1 MVAADYR
8 ARVQIT
14 LVSTGAKTGASR
26 RATLYAWEDGDR
38 LVLVGSRGGAKR
50 NPAWVHNL
58 RADPEVRVLRGR
70 TERAYRASEVTGRER
85 SRLWRLAADRF
96 PLYDRYA
103 ERTDRQ
109 IPVFLLEP
117 VE

>member
-1 MVAADYR
+1 M
-8 ARVQIT
+8 
-14 LVSTGAKTGASR
+14 SR

-58 RADPEVRVLRGR
+58 REHPEVRVLRGK
-70 TERAYRASEVTGRER
+70 AER
-85 SRLWRLAADRF
+85 SYGAREVEGRQRARLWRLAADRF

-117 VE
+117 ID

>member
-1 MVAADYR
+1 
-8 ARVQIT
+8 VQIT
-14 LVSTGAKTGASR
+14 LLSTGARSGKPR

-58 RADPEVRVLRGR
+58 RAHPETVVVRGR
-70 TERAYRASEVTGRER
+70 SERRYRATEATGAERE
-85 SRLWRLAADRF
+85 RLWRIAADRF

-103 ERTDRQ
+103 ERTDRR

-117 VE
+117 ID

>member
-1 MVAADYR
+1 MR
-8 ARVQIT
+8 SVQIT
-14 LVSTGAKTGASR
+14 LLSTGAKTGAAR

-58 RADPEVRVLRGR
+58 REHPEVRVTRGK
-70 TERAYRASEVTGRER
+70 AER
-85 SRLWRLAADRF
+85 SYGAREVEGRQRARLWRLAADRF
-96 PLYDRYA
+96 PMYDRYA

-117 VE
+117 ID

>member
-1 MVAADYR
+1 MR
-8 ARVQIT
+8 RIQIT
-14 LVSTGAKTGASR
+14 LVSTGAKTRASR
-26 RATLYAWEDGDR
+26 RATLYAWEDEDR

-58 RADPEVRVLRGR
+58 RAHPEVRVLRGR
-70 TERAYRASEVTGRER
+70 AERAYRATEVEGPER

-117 VE
+117 ID